1 MRLRNVKNA
10 REKLEASKYFV
21 KEPEKNKGNWSNGSK
36 IHLEIGTGKGDFL
49 IGMATTYPDI
59 LFIGVEKYESVLVR
73 AIEKAEDLNL
83 SNLKFICYDAA
94 KIDNIF
100 DLLKK
105 YIETDLAEFNE
116 KNIKLIVSGDLSKLP
131 FDLQKSLLKSIET
144 TKNNTKMVVNMCL
157 NYGGRQEILYAC
169 NKALKMGLDNI
180 DEQTFKSL
188 LYTKDLPELDF
199 VIRTS
204 GEERISNFM
213 LFDLAYA
220 ELYFTKTLWP
230 DFGKVALIKALK
242 EFCKRE
248 RRFGKA

>member
-1 MRLRNVKNA
+1 MKILNIPNHIGFIIDGNGRWAKRRLLPRKMGHNAGVKAVKKTINA
-10 REKLEASKYFV
+10 CLDLGVKYLSFFV
-21 KEPEKNKGNWSNGSK
+21 FSTENFKRSQEE
-36 IHLEIGTGKGDFL
+36 
-49 IGMATTYPDI
+49 
-59 LFIGVEKYESVLVR
+59 
-73 AIEKAEDLNL
+73 
-83 SNLKFICYDAA
+83 
-94 KIDNIF
+94 IDNIF

-131 FDLQKSLLKSIET
+131 FDLQKSLINSIET

-230 DFGKVALIKALK
+230 DFGKGALIKALK